1 MAYDFSTTLELD
13 RYSSLVDLI
22 EQASVRYGDKTA
34 FVCLGQAVS
43 FSEIDTWSRRFAA
56 WLQHSP
62 LQAGDRVAIQ
72 LPNLIQY
79 VVAAYGVIRAGMVLV
94 NTNPLYTERELVHQ
108 YNDAGAKAL
117 VVLSDLLPMLDG
129 VLAKTDI
136 EHVISTHAM
145 DLIAPQDQPDTAF
158 DKVEFCEVLR
168 CGAKLPYQPVTVGL
182 DDLVALQYT
191 GGTTGLSK
199 GAMLSHGNLLANVE
213 QTRSRIG
220 GALVEGEEIFV
231 APLPVY
237 HIYAFMVNLALIYDY
252 GGSSVLIPNPRDM
265 EALVKTLAPCP
276 FTGFAGLNTLF
287 VGLCH
292 QSEFQALDF
301 SALKLTISGGTALTQ
316 AASDLWRRTTGCT
329 IAEGAGGSR
338 HSWRFRSDI
347 NRRCR
352 CNPGLRDGNQ
362 NRGRHRG
369 VCCGIR

>member
-1 MAYDFSTTLELD
+1 
-13 RYSSLVDLI
+13 
-22 EQASVRYGDKTA
+22 
-34 FVCLGQAVS
+34 
-43 FSEIDTWSRRFAA
+43 
-56 WLQHSP
+56 
-62 LQAGDRVAIQ
+62 
-72 LPNLIQY
+72 
-79 VVAAYGVIRAGMVLV
+79 MVLV

-199 GAMLSHGNLLANVE
+199 GAMLSHGNLLANIE

-329 IAEGAGGSR
+329 ITEGYGLSETSPVVSLNA
-338 HSWRFRSDI
+338 
-347 NRRCR
+347 
-352 CNPGLRDGNQ
+352 PGLEQLGTIGRPLLGTDVKILDDDGIEVAVGEVGELVVRGPQVMSGYWQKPEETAQVYRDS
-362 NRGRHRG
+362 
-369 VCCGIR
+369 